1 MENAT
6 AIKSYTNRRIRPF
19 TIGIRFKILFSIV
32 LALLISPTIS
42 LFLNQLVNRLEMFS
56 GDISVYIS
64 TVINLLVVSVIIMLQ
79 LHLIVLKPLKSIS
92 EKIKN
97 ITQNLDLET
106 RIDAHFKHEI
116 GDLAIYLNGFLDSVH
131 VTVKDVKS
139 STDRVSNHSKSVVK
153 LNGSVSKTAIDI
165 GRNMEEIANGMSSQA
180 ADNENAVQATLAFGD
195 QINDEQHK
203 IAEIHDMTLLIKDMK
218 DDGLTI
224 LKKLVHKTQETK
236 AVASIVND
244 IVLNTNTSAESI
256 QSASA
261 MIQQISNQTN
271 LLALNAAIEA
281 ARAGEHGKGFA
292 VVADEIR
299 KLAEQSNDFTQKIS
313 NIIEELMKKSELAVN
328 KMSEVGKIVDSQA
341 ESVDLT
347 NEKFEGIAST
357 IEEMQ
362 SAFIVLKEQ
371 SEQMLVQKDIII
383 QRITNL
389 ATVSEETAASTQE
402 VSAILE
408 QQNHSIDEIEKA
420 SLELST
426 LAEKTQASINI
437 FKS

>member
-1 MENAT
+1 MENIT
-6 AIKSYTNRRIRPF
+6 EIGNYRQKNINRLTLGVRS
-19 TIGIRFKILFSIV
+19 KILMSIIV
-32 LALLISPTIS
+32 ALLISPTIS
-42 LFLNQLVNRLEMFS
+42 LFLNQLVNRLELFT

-64 TVINLLVVSVIIMLQ
+64 TVINLFVVSAIIMLQ
-79 LHLIVLKPLKSIS
+79 LHLIILKPLKAIT
-92 EKIKN
+92 EKIRT
-97 ITQNLDLET
+97 ITQDLDLET
-106 RIDAHFKHEI
+106 RINGNFKHEI
-116 GDLAIYLNGFLDSVH
+116 GDLAFFLNGFLDSVQT
-131 VTVKDVKS
+131 TVKDVKA
-139 STDRVSNHSKSVVK
+139 STERVSNHSKSVVK
-153 LNGSVSKTAIDI
+153 LNGSVSKTATDI

-180 ADNENAVQATLAFGD
+180 ADNENAVQATLAFGN
-195 QINDEQHK
+195 QINEEQQK
-203 IAEIHDMTLLIKDMK
+203 ITEIHDMTLLIKDMK

-224 LKKLVHKTQETK
+224 LKNLVHKTQETK
-236 AVASIVND
+236 AVAGIVND

-313 NIIEELMKKSELAVN
+313 NIIEELMKKSVLAVD
-328 KMSEVGKIVDSQA
+328 KMSEVGEIVDSQA

-371 SEQMLVQKDIII
+371 SEQMLVQKDTII